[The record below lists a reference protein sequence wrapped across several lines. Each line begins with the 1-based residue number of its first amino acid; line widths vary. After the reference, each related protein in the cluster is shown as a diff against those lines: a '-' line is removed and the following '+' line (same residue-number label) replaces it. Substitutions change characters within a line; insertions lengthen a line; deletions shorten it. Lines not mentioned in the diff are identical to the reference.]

1 MLFFNSTPIF
11 KRVSY
16 SKILKKY
23 KPSPFEDKIQL
34 IRYRGFL
41 PYFGVIQHF
50 MCGAINLHIKYV
62 VESEK
67 VLLKRNKKLIYSTS
81 FDFFVILFSLFERK
95 NDYRGV
101 DPLSLSSVLKFMF
114 SCYFD
119 EFIKDNVHIYR
130 KVGSKPNEQY
140 TFDTF
145 YKALNNK
152 KKLYDLLLARLNSCP
167 QSELFEAYKTLYVFL
182 IVSPSIKIEDDDF
195 NNSKIQLLLYSII
208 GIDPHDQFRIEL
220 GLPGFITCHKEI
232 ITLFRNV
239 LDAVYEEIDYD
250 YNSNASFDYILEKV
264 WIRVNEKNAN
274 SL

>member
-101 DPLSLSSVLKFMF
+101 DPLSLSNVLKFMF

-119 EFIKDNVHIYR
+119 EFIKDL
-130 KVGSKPNEQY
+130 GFSA
-140 TFDTF
+140 FWF
-145 YKALNNK
+145 
-152 KKLYDLLLARLNSCP
+152 LL
-167 QSELFEAYKTLYVFL
+167 
-182 IVSPSIKIEDDDF
+182 
-195 NNSKIQLLLYSII
+195 
-208 GIDPHDQFRIEL
+208 
-220 GLPGFITCHKEI
+220 
-232 ITLFRNV
+232 
-239 LDAVYEEIDYD
+239 
-250 YNSNASFDYILEKV
+250 
-264 WIRVNEKNAN
+264 
-274 SL
+274 